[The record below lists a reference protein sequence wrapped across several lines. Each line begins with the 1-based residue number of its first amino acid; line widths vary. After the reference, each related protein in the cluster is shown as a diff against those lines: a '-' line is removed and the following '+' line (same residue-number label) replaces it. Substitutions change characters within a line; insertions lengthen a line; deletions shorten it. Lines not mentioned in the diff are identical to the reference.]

1 MTQVSKDA
9 KECMQEC
16 VSEFISFITSEYPT
30 YTNHHYVLNFA
41 ESCSGPFPFPN
52 LHADMDLD
60 MMLMIFSLIMF
71 NPLFTRASDKCI
83 AEKRKTITGDD
94 ILVAM
99 ATLGFDNYIE
109 PLKLY
114 LQKYREVNS

>member
-1 MTQVSKDA
+1 MYTT
-9 KECMQEC
+9 
-16 VSEFISFITSEYPT
+16 SFNLLASGNARLPT
-30 YTNHHYVLNFA
+30 KSTHDTL
-41 ESCSGPFPFPN
+41 
-52 LHADMDLD
+52 L
-60 MMLMIFSLIMF
+60 F
-71 NPLFTRASDKCI
+71 NPVSTRASDKCI

-114 LQKYREVNS
+114 LQKYREVSLYHFSCLAMSFT